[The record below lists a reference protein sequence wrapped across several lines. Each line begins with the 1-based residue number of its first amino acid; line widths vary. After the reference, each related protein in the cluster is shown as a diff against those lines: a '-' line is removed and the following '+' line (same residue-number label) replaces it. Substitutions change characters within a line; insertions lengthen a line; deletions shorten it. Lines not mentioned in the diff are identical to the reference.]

1 MTRQARLWFLYI
13 EYTPTGGV
21 TAVGQAHRLK
31 AAGGASSRFSAIMAC
46 RFSGDSWGSAVSDL
60 ASVLGTKNGFF
71 LKSYPK
77 TFTRS
82 IRINYQEQKFTRGVP
97 ANTRFWIG
105 QRIGPREA
113 SSKAPERGWRASNSI
128 SQSIP

>member
-13 EYTPTGGV
+13 ECTPTGGV

-60 ASVLGTKNGFF
+60 ASVLG
-71 LKSYPK
+71 
-77 TFTRS
+77 
-82 IRINYQEQKFTRGVP
+82 
-97 ANTRFWIG
+97 A
-105 QRIGPREA
+105 RIGCFFEKLPQNFHEVY
-113 SSKAPERGWRASNSI
+113 SD
-128 SQSIP
+128 